1 MVSKTKR
8 LIFVSALAF
17 SLLTAG
23 AYGVTVTYA
32 QDTTIHQTLVEKI
45 ANKFNLKTTDVQ
57 AVFDQVRQ
65 ERQAE
70 MAKKYEQMLTDAVG
84 AGKLTEA
91 QKQLL
96 ITKHAEIM
104 KSRETQMSSFQ
115 SMTETERHTAMEKD
129 RTELA
134 AWAKTNGIDETY
146 LFGFGKGGGHKR
158 GHDLN

>member
-17 SLLTAG
+17 SILTAS
-23 AYGVTVTYA
+23 AYGVTQAFA
-32 QDTTIHQTLVEKI
+32 QDTTVHQTLVEKI

-70 MAKKYEQMLTDAVG
+70 MAKKYEQMLTDAVT
-84 AGKLTEA
+84 AGKLTDA

-96 ITKHAEIM
+96 ITKHAEIQ
-104 KSRETQMSSFQ
+104 KNRETKFNTFSTLS
-115 SMTETERHTAMEKD
+115 ETERHSAMEKE
-129 RTELA
+129 RTELES
-134 AWAKTNGIDETY
+134 WAKTNGIDITY

-158 GHDLN
+158 GHGQD